1 MCNQLNLYVQYIA
14 SILRYLCSNVRSCVV
29 VDVHCVDRLRIVR
42 AVDTSAVLVLLC
54 SACSAGITKELAH
67 AYKLIFREIKS
78 YFYF

>member
-54 SACSAGITKELAH
+54 SAGIAKELAH